1 MKTTQKRKEAI
12 YSELAMAWVSATVT
26 RICQRLQGSQKGGE
40 KKKKI
45 KASSMLWLD
54 VIDTG
59 YLEEGNENH
68 NLVYNEFRKQIDF

>member
-45 KASSMLWLD
+45 KASSML
-54 VIDTG
+54 
-59 YLEEGNENH
+59 
-68 NLVYNEFRKQIDF
+68 